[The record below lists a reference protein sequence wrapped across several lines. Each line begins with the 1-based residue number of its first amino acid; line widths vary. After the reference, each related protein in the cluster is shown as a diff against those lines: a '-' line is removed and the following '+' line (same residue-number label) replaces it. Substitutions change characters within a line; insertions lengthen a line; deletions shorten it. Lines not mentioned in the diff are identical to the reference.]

1 MEVIILLLVFAL
13 IAVRMSVKISAKAKN
28 ATKASSGTESLW
40 NFVFEQEEQKNNDE
54 FENVEVAEENTET
67 VKRKVENVVVQNKEM
82 QDKKE
87 NEQSELKEKFPL
99 RDAVIYSTILDRPYK

>member
-28 ATKASSGTESLW
+28 ATKTSSETESLW

-54 FENVEVAEENTET
+54 FENVEVAEKNTET
-67 VKRKVENVVVQNKEM
+67 AKRKVENVVVQNKEM

-87 NEQSELKEKFPL
+87 NGQSELKEKFPL